1 MPSST
6 WHNIETF
13 VEIIRELRPAS
24 FLDVGVGNGKWG
36 FLVRE
41 YTDVWNGHFLRA
53 QWTCNIEGVEIYE
66 PYIAENIHQ
75 QAIYNKI
82 HIGDVTS
89 IVNSLDSFDVIY
101 AGDVLEHIEK
111 EASLRLVQRLTA
123 MAKIAFICSIPLGA
137 EWLGKR
143 GYDNGH
149 EDHVSCWEISELK
162 ALGFTYYN
170 VTTDPAN
177 KSRWIGFFVHTQ
189 QKLTIAGLR
198 RLDHGWLARAVGS
211 LTIRL

>member
-6 WHNIETF
+6 WHNIEMF

-41 YTDVWNGHFLRA
+41 YTDVWDGHFLRA
-53 QWTCNIEGVEIYE
+53 QWNCKIEGVEIYE
-66 PYIAENIHQ
+66 PYIVENTHQ
-75 QAIYNKI
+75 RAIYNQI

-89 IVNSLDSFDVIY
+89 IVDTLGSFDVIY

-111 EASLRLVQRLTA
+111 EASVKLVRRLSA
-123 MAKIAFICSIPLGA
+123 MANMALVCSIPLGD

-143 GYDNGH
+143 GYDNSH
-149 EDHVSCWEISELK
+149 EDHVSSWDVQELK
-162 ALGFTYYN
+162 ALGFSYYN
-170 VTTDPAN
+170 VTPDPAN
-177 KSRWIGFFVHTQ
+177 ETRRIGFFVHTRRA
-189 QKLTIAGLR
+189 LTTTGLK
-198 RLDHGWLARAVGS
+198 RLDYRWLTRGFGS
-211 LTIRL
+211 LMTRA

>member
-13 VEIIRELRPAS
+13 IEIIRELRPGS

-53 QWTCNIEGVEIYE
+53 QWVCNIEGVEIYE
-66 PYIAENIHQ
+66 PYITENSHQ
-75 QAIYNKI
+75 RAIYNKI
-82 HIGDVTS
+82 HIGDVTEF
-89 IVNSLDSFDVIY
+89 VNHLGSFDVIY

-111 EASLRLVQRLTA
+111 EASVKLVQRLAT
-123 MAKIAFICSIPLGA
+123 MARMALICSIPLGI

-143 GYDNGH
+143 GYENDR
-149 EDHVSCWEISELK
+149 EDHVSSWEIEELK
-162 ALGFTYYN
+162 TLGFTYYN
-170 VTTDPAN
+170 VTADPAN
-177 KSRWIGFFVHTQ
+177 KTRRIGFFVHTGHE
-189 QKLTIAGLR
+189 LPATGLR
-198 RLDHGWLARAVGS
+198 RFDRSWFATALGS
-211 LTIRL
+211 LTARD

>member
-41 YTDVWNGHFLRA
+41 YTDVWDGHFLRA
-53 QWTCNIEGVEIYE
+53 QWNCNIEGVEIYE
-66 PYIAENIHQ
+66 PYITENTHQ

-89 IVNSLDSFDVIY
+89 IVNRLSSFDVIY

-111 EASLRLVQRLTA
+111 AASVKLVQHLTA
-123 MAKIAFICSIPLGA
+123 MAKMALICSIPLGA

-143 GYDNGH
+143 GYENGY
-149 EDHVSCWEISELK
+149 EDHVSSWEIQELQ
-162 ALGFTYYN
+162 ALGFTHYN
-170 VTTDPAN
+170 VTADPAN
-177 KSRWIGFFVHTQ
+177 QTRHIGFFVHTRHE
-189 QKLTIAGLR
+189 LTIAGLK
-198 RLDHGWLARAVGS
+198 RLDRGWLTRAFGS
-211 LTIRL
+211 LTTRV